1 MSKTLT
7 LRLDDDQEKRLN
19 LLMLFLNEKTAA
31 KSINTA
37 IESYISLKEDIENI
51 EDEFLNLSAQETAF
65 NRANE
70 EINKVRD
77 FISYIP
83 HPKYRIL

>member
-51 EDEFLNLSAQETAF
+51 EDEFLNLSAKNDHLKQ
-65 NRANE
+65 
-70 EINKVRD
+70 V
-77 FISYIP
+77 ISNARESAS
-83 HPKYRIL
+83 KILDVVNQKELF